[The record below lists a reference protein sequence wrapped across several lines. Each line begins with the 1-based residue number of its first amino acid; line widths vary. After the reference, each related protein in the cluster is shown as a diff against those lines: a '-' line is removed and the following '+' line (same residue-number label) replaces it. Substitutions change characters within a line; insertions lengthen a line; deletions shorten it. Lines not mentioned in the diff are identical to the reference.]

1 MVSLMARMTSKAP
14 TVPIKID
21 SRFVTLAQLAMM
33 LASPSEKK
41 VSFQVLK
48 NDNRMQ
54 WCFIFMFQGVR
65 CFRALEQCLSEIL
78 KMDENILL

>member
-41 VSFQVLK
+41 FSLK
-48 NDNRMQ
+48 
-54 WCFIFMFQGVR
+54 F
-65 CFRALEQCLSEIL
+65 
-78 KMDENILL
+78 